1 MVIVFFLMFVLVE
14 AVSWQIQLWVCEA
27 VMYKSSVSPGPTAP
41 AASSR
46 RLCERCW
53 VFAYSRLRVMRW
65 GDQLYPS
72 LPFHP
77 GYPLEDGYVHTLV
90 STQESESV
98 STRNSSIFSTRRQ
111 DINLINL
118 LDLYIHTSLHAT
130 GWIS

>member
-1 MVIVFFLMFVLVE
+1 
-14 AVSWQIQLWVCEA
+14 
-27 VMYKSSVSPGPTAP
+27 
-41 AASSR
+41 
-46 RLCERCW
+46 
-53 VFAYSRLRVMRW
+53 MRW

-98 STRNSSIFSTRRQ
+98 STRNSSIVSTRRQ

-130 GWIS
+130 GWISYSRSSLRILRTSHFAIRPRTPRISINGSDNPRESGVHIVVGTDGAVALGIHRVYLSKVDM